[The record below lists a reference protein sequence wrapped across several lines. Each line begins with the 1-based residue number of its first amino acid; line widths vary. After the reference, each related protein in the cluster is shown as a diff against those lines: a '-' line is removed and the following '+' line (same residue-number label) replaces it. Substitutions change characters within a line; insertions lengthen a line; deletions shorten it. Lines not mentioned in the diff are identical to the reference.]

1 MHGGGGPAAQDAQAA
16 GGGAPP
22 GDQAELSEE
31 AHTASWRGEEKGR
44 GINRGEKRKKGKKKK
59 QVSES
64 RLAVRCQG
72 LPMWWPETKSG
83 IAHFP

>member
-22 GDQAELSEE
+22 GDQAELSEA

-44 GINRGEKRKKGKKKK
+44 GINRGEKEKGEEKNKFQK
-59 QVSES
+59 VV
-64 RLAVRCQG
+64 LPFGVRGCRCGGQKRNR
-72 LPMWWPETKSG
+72 E
-83 IAHFP
+83 